1 MNGATHYPDL
11 SHLYGSSQQKLSSLR
26 AADALLKTFNDY
38 GRELPPLTKRKECMT
53 VKEGA
58 ACFESGLFESGVQK
72 CKCVA
77 YIKFRFHLKQDCII
91 DGLMSLHNADG

>member
-1 MNGATHYPDL
+1 
-11 SHLYGSSQQKLSSLR
+11 
-26 AADALLKTFNDY
+26 
-38 GRELPPLTKRKECMT
+38 MT